1 MPTSSTEQRP
11 PLAIRRA
18 TPADLDVVVE
28 LRLALLRTHRDN
40 PVYGRLRPDARR
52 RARRLFAAQ
61 LANEEE
67 VTFLAERS
75 GVVVGILRS
84 MIGRSSPLLEPAHF
98 GYVASVYVRPA
109 ARRAGVLTALLAEAE
124 SWCRARGVSEL
135 RLHNAADNPLANA
148 TWDALGF
155 AVVEY
160 LRVRP
165 LAHTH

>member
-1 MPTSSTEQRP
+1 MPRSRTERP

-28 LRLALLRTHRDN
+28 LRLTLLRAHRGN
-40 PVYGRLRPDARR
+40 PVYGRLRPDVRR

-67 VTFLAERS
+67 VTFLAEQA
-75 GVVVGILRS
+75 GNVVGILRCT
-84 MIGRSSPLLEPAHF
+84 IGRSSPLLEPAHF

-109 ARRAGVLTALLAEAE
+109 ARRAGVLTTLLAEAE
-124 SWCRARGVSEL
+124 SWCRARGVAEL

-148 TWDALGF
+148 AWDALGF
-155 AVVEY
+155 AVVEH

-165 LAHTH
+165 LASTD